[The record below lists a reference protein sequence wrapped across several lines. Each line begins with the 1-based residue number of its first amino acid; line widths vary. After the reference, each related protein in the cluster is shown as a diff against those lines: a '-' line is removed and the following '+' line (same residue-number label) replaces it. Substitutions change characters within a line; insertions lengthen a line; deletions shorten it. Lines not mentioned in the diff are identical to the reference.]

1 MIIGI
6 RLFRANKF
14 ISGTITI
21 IILILIPILIIT
33 HGGIMIHGGGDI
45 LIGGEGW
52 AIAVTIGDI
61 MMGTMAVDMVVEEAL
76 AVDMVVEE
84 ALAVDMGDS

>member
-1 MIIGI
+1 
-6 RLFRANKF
+6 
-14 ISGTITI
+14 
-21 IILILIPILIIT
+21 
-33 HGGIMIHGGGDI
+33 
-45 LIGGEGW
+45 
-52 AIAVTIGDI
+52 